1 MRDKVAARRYAHA
14 IMAYAEGP
22 EELERLVGEL
32 SEFASMYAGSEEL
45 RRVLLHP
52 AIPDDRK
59 QNILKEISK
68 KMGLSEKCGK
78 SLSVVLKKGRIKL
91 ILDIAETFSGM
102 ADEKLGR
109 IKVNVTSAFALS
121 EKEIEKLEKTFSG
134 LTGKEARVEAGHDK
148 SLLGGIVA
156 RAGSMVYDGSI
167 SNQLR
172 LMKVKLEQ
180 EA

>member
-1 MRDKVAARRYAHA
+1 MRDKVAARRYARA
-14 IMAYAEGP
+14 IMAYAGSLD
-22 EELERLVGEL
+22 ELERLVGEL
-32 SEFASMYAGSEEL
+32 SEFAAVFVESDEL
-45 RRVLLHP
+45 RGALRHP

-59 QNILKEISK
+59 QNVLKEISK
-68 KMGLSEKCGK
+68 KMNLSEKCGR
-78 SLSVVLKKGRIKL
+78 SLTVILSKGRISL
-91 ILDIAETFSGM
+91 MPDIAESFAEM

-109 IKVNVTSAFALS
+109 IRVKVTSAFPLS
-121 EKEIEKLEKTFSG
+121 EKEVEKLEKTFSG
-134 LTGKEARVEAGHDK
+134 LTGKEARVEAMHDR

-180 EA
+180 EG

>member
-1 MRDKVAARRYAHA
+1 MRDKVAARRYARA
-14 IMAYAEGP
+14 IMEYAEGS

-32 SEFASMYAGSEEL
+32 SLFASMYVGSDEL
-45 RRVLLHP
+45 RRALLHP

-59 QNILKEISK
+59 QNILREISK
-68 KMGLSEKCGK
+68 KMGLSEKCGR
-78 SLSVVLKKGRIKL
+78 SLSVILAKRRIKL
-91 ILDIAETFSGM
+91 IPDVAETFSEM

-109 IKVNVTSAFALS
+109 IQVDVTSAFVLS
-121 EKEIEKLEKTFSG
+121 GKEIEKLEKIFSD